1 MKQYDEVRFDL
12 HMIFFSKLEACRY
25 VSNGIMMISTASLR
39 MLFRRL
45 KFQYRSSF
53 FDNQGLA
60 VSIFPYLK
68 LYLNGEQV
76 MDVMGV
82 GSVKLF

>member
-1 MKQYDEVRFDL
+1 MKHCGEVQFDL
-12 HMIFFSKLEACRY
+12 YMVSFSVLEACRY

-53 FDNQGLA
+53 FNNQGLA
-60 VSIFPYLK
+60 VPIFPYLK
-68 LYLNGEQV
+68 LYLNREQV
-76 MDVMGV
+76 MDVVGV